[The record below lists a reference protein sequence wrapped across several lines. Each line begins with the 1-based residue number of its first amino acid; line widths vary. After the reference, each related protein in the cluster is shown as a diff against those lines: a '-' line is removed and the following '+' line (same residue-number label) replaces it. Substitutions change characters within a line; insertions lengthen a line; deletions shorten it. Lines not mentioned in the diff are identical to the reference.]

1 MKIRWK
7 DQARLKEQ
15 KEDEQDQ
22 IITSITV
29 DQCME
34 QKTTEVEWNKEV
46 RQGRLIVADKEV
58 QVGQSWG
65 NEDAEEEEKDGEEGS
80 RGRRKGIR

>member
-29 DQCME
+29 NQCME

-46 RQGRLIVADKEV
+46 RQGRLIVADKEG

-65 NEDAEEEEKDGEEGS
+65 NEDAEEEEKKMGKREVEAEG
-80 RGRRKGIR
+80 RG

>member
-1 MKIRWK
+1 M
-7 DQARLKEQ
+7 
-15 KEDEQDQ
+15 
-22 IITSITV
+22 
-29 DQCME
+29 
-34 QKTTEVEWNKEV
+34 
-46 RQGRLIVADKEV
+46 ADKEV